1 MSQAANVP
9 TQNMPML
16 DVTEIASAK
25 MWDILLQ
32 EKMEGK
38 GVRIYVEGGGCSG
51 FQYGFAFDDA
61 RATDF
66 RLPMKQGFDV
76 LVDSFS
82 MNYLRNA
89 TVDFVDTIEGSGFK
103 ISNPNATGTCG
114 CGSSFSA

>member
-1 MSQAANVP
+1 MA
-9 TQNMPML
+9 NMPSIE
-16 DVTEIASAK
+16 VTGVAS
-25 MWDILLQ
+25 
-32 EKMEGK
+32 EKMHEIIRQEDMVGK

-61 RATDF
+61 RDTDF
-66 RLPMKQGFDV
+66 RLPMKEGFEV

-82 MNYLRNA
+82 MNYLHGA

-103 ISNPNATGTCG
+103 ISNPNATSTCG

>member
-1 MSQAANVP
+1 MTEPAVSMP
-9 TQNMPML
+9 TV
-16 DVTEIASAK
+16 DVTGIASSK
-25 MWDILLQ
+25 MFEILQQ

-61 RATDF
+61 RDTDF
-66 RLPMKQGFDV
+66 RLPMREGFDV

-82 MNYLRNA
+82 MNYLRGA

>member
-1 MSQAANVP
+1 MTEPAVS
-9 TQNMPML
+9 MPMV
-16 DVTEIASAK
+16 DVTEIASTK
-25 MWDILLQ
+25 MFEILQQ

-61 RATDF
+61 RDTDF
-66 RLPMKQGFDV
+66 RLPMREGFDV
-76 LVDSFS
+76 LVDTFS
-82 MNYLRNA
+82 MNYLRGA

>member
-1 MSQAANVP
+1 MSEPAVQMP
-9 TQNMPML
+9 TV
-16 DVTEIASAK
+16 DVTEVASAK
-25 MWDILLQ
+25 MHEILLQ

-51 FQYGFAFDDA
+51 FQYGFAFDEPRD
-61 RATDF
+61 TDF
-66 RLPMKQGFDV
+66 RLAMKEGFEV

-82 MNYLRNA
+82 MNYLKGA

-103 ISNPNATGTCG
+103 IANPNATGSCG